1 MAAADSTFVGSLPTD
16 AGKNAQ
22 SLPRYAA
29 PREIGSFSV
38 VGKNREYLG
47 DRSELK
53 YLCMPKEPDAL
64 SWDLN
69 SGMPEAVWADAGK
82 PRNLNRL
89 LRWITE
95 NWQLL
100 APHQGSKRES
110 LGVDFVCKRGLL
122 SRLARTPYKTYDKWL
137 FSATLFR
144 GTIYLCEVTSESRAA
159 WETENSE
166 AVRQAEF
173 WGHKFKKLM
182 ASAQPGMSPDM
193 DAPLIC
199 FDQFYVVLKGRLESH
214 SLLFTTEVDAIDS
227 DVPHDP
233 GSTAAYVK
241 LRSTRYTNCMS
252 QVLKFHRNKLLTYWS
267 QCFLEGFPRVLIG
280 FRTMDDEV
288 RSIKSYS
295 VEEMQDLGKYQ
306 WSGRACLSF
315 LDKLLSFI
323 KDCVTEDD
331 PDVVYFFSYDIKKEK
346 EVTCRRLSKPGKFKF
361 LPASYLENFSK

>member
-1 MAAADSTFVGSLPTD
+1 MAEADTTFVGSLPTD
-16 AGKNAQ
+16 AGKNAMC
-22 SLPRYAA
+22 LPSYAP

-47 DRSELK
+47 NRSELK
-53 YLCMPKEPDAL
+53 YLCMPKEHNAL

-69 SGMPEAVWADAGK
+69 SGLSEAVWADAGK

-95 NWQLL
+95 NLHLL
-100 APHQGSKRES
+100 APQQGSKRES

-122 SRLARTPYKTYDKWL
+122 SRLARTPYKTDEVWR

-144 GTIYLCEVTSESRAA
+144 GTIYLCEVRSESRAA
-159 WETENSE
+159 WETKNSE
-166 AVRQAEF
+166 VVRRTEF
-173 WGHKFKKLM
+173 WVHKFKKLM
-182 ASAQPGMSPDM
+182 ASAQPGMPPDM

-214 SLLFTTEVDAIDS
+214 SLLFTTEVDAIDN

-233 GSTAAYVK
+233 GSTAAYVN
-241 LRSTRYTNCMS
+241 LRSTRYTTCKN
-252 QVLKFHRNKLLTYWS
+252 QVLNFRRHKLLTFWS
-267 QCFLEGFPRVLIG
+267 KCFLEGFPRVLIG
-280 FRTMDDEV
+280 FRTVDDKV

-295 VEEMQDLGKYQ
+295 IEEMEDLGKDH
-306 WSGRACLSF
+306 WSGKVCLSF

-323 KDCVTEDD
+323 KDCVTEDN
-331 PDVVYFFSYDIKKEK
+331 PDVVYFFSYDVEKEK
-346 EVTCRRLSKPGKFKF
+346 EVTCRRLSKPGEYKL
-361 LPASYLENFSK
+361 LPSSYLESFTK

>member
-100 APHQGSKRES
+100 APHQGSK
-110 LGVDFVCKRGLL
+110 
-122 SRLARTPYKTYDKWL
+122 
-137 FSATLFR
+137 R

-295 VEEMQDLGKYQ
+295 VEEMQDLGKGFDPALLGLVLAPLNPGPAQLGCCLGY
-306 WSGRACLSF
+306 ACHPPGPRH
-315 LDKLLSFI
+315 
-323 KDCVTEDD
+323 KDN
-331 PDVVYFFSYDIKKEK
+331 VVYFFSYDIKKEK